1 MIANLRTERLRRD
14 NVETKQFFA
23 ASRLIIV
30 AGKGGVGKTTVSA
43 TLALCAANAGANVVL
58 VELEGRS
65 SLPSLFG
72 VDELA
77 FDDTPLPL
85 DESVP
90 GSIRARTI
98 TADASLVDY
107 LDRHGLKRISNRMAS
122 AGVVEI
128 VSTATPGLR
137 DLLVLGKIRQIQ
149 SSDPADVII
158 VDAPAAGH
166 AVSFLRSPKGISD
179 TVSVGALQTQAQEIL
194 DMLGDPSRCSVVLT
208 ALPEETPINELIDTA
223 YLLEDEVG
231 VMLGPLVLN
240 GWWNPIEGLSELAN
254 DTAPLSTGVDT
265 EQSAAGLAVDSA
277 EMEGLAAAA
286 SYRVQR
292 EALQAEQLDRLTT
305 KLPLPVMLL
314 PRIFSTRLGYDDLAT
329 LAAQLDREIQAL
341 PDAAEV
347 ILTDDSSDAE
357 TQASTP

>member
-1 MIANLRTERLRRD
+1 MIASLRTERLRRD

-43 TLALCAANAGANVVL
+43 ALALCAAKAGANVVL

-65 SLPSLFG
+65 SLPTLFG

-149 SSDPADVII
+149 SSDTADVII

-166 AVSFLRSPKGISD
+166 AVSFLRSPRGIAD
-179 TVSVGALQTQAQEIL
+179 TVSVGALQSQAQEIL
-194 DMLGDPSRCSVVLT
+194 DMLGDPTRCSVVLT

-231 VMLGPLVLN
+231 VMLGPMVLN
-240 GWWNPIEGLSELAN
+240 GWWNTVDGLTDL
-254 DTAPLSTGVDT
+254 
-265 EQSAAGLAVDSA
+265 SA
-277 EMEGLAAAA
+277 EDLAALSDLDTPDREGLAAAA

-292 EALQAEQLDRLTT
+292 EALQAEQLERLQA
-305 KLPLPVMLL
+305 KLPLPVMRLS
-314 PRIFSTRLGYDDLAT
+314 RIFSTRLGYDDLCA
-329 LAAQLDREIQAL
+329 LAAQLDREIHTL
-341 PDAAEV
+341 PDVAEV
-347 ILTDDSSDAE
+347 LMTDDANASHE
-357 TQASTP
+357 QAPT